1 MNSLDTFK
9 QTVIDTIPI
18 QREYRLYVYN
28 CLGEI
33 LFRDKWEF
41 IKLHKGESKEWCGL
55 QGYLELIKKLYPNKI
70 EELLNYIFT
79 HVNESLIEYKDY

>member
-9 QTVIDTIPI
+9 ESVIDTIPI

-41 IKLHKGESKEWCGL
+41 VKVHDGESKVWGGL
-55 QGYLELIKKLYPNKI
+55 QGYLELIKKLYPNKN
-70 EELLNYIFT
+70 EELINYIFT
-79 HVNESLIEYKDY
+79 YVNESLID